1 MGPLIACI
9 ITVLVGTATPDKL
22 SPYRGQPVVSINID
36 APSSENPEELKKL
49 ISIEPGFLLGTAD
62 LHTSIKRLYSLG
74 RFSNVIVHAKRLA
87 GSVELT
93 FELIPILRLGELEIE
108 GLSSEN
114 ELRLR
119 LALGLSNH
127 LEIDS
132 RTETKISKQTQKFLE
147 QTGFQKAKVELT
159 RIATDDPANIDLLMK
174 IDQGEPTVLSEIRI
188 IGDPRLGTRHLRPM
202 LSLRPGDP
210 LDQIK
215 LTEALRQLQKSYV
228 KRDFRTCRIKKPQIE
243 ITDNGAVVTVEI
255 QAGSRISVE
264 FTGNQ
269 LLGDDELLRLWPDN
283 IGRLR
288 NGDLGIFKRRIIGKY
303 RRFGFFNIQ
312 VIAEGFLDEKSSIT
326 RYLFKII
333 EGEPVEIQS
342 LNFEGIAAF
351 TQEEL
356 KQHIRSVVQSAL
368 GTDGIIQPLRAE
380 DGHIVA
386 QGGALKPKPGAP
398 PQIKRTQLIA
408 QHKRWIPELFEE
420 AFRDIEAAY
429 HDRGF
434 LDAQIGPAQSTIVDS
449 RANIII
455 PIIEGEQTFIDTIS
469 FKNNINIP
477 SSQLLDVIYESTQMT
492 PGAPLSSSAVENARI
507 ALLRMYR
514 DQGYIYCRVF
524 TQIGKSPKALLYE
537 VSFRFEESV
546 QVRIGEV
553 LVRGNRYTRE
563 SFIRDRISLNPGDIY
578 SLDTAIKDQRQIAN
592 LGVFSNVRLRL
603 LDEDNPTEQKDLV
616 AEVKEQDRHRL
627 QIGGGLSTEDGPR
640 LRFIYSHLNLF
651 GVGASMT
658 ASLKVNRQI
667 FFGLYGDKGQSL
679 KARYDSYNATQQ
691 LTKAVERELRLSL
704 RSPRFTQWAWSPMLR
719 VDFVNERD
727 NQIAYFLETFA
738 AIFGVEVN
746 PAPWL
751 KIALEP
757 QASITD
763 LECIGET
770 DCNTQLEG
778 DNNYEQGLRQGV
790 KIGPLV
796 TVDFRDK
803 PINPTKGWVAFFD
816 ARYAT
821 GRSRTSSDDSGEEW
835 QSYAFTKIEGRM
847 SGYIPLGKHVLALS
861 GSGGY
866 IKVHDSYSPNQNS
879 NDAPIDERFFL
890 GGRNSL
896 RGYLENSISPA
907 DCDDFCQGGQFFALA
922 KSELRI
928 KLSKNIALDLFFET
942 GNLWSQSIDPKDILL
957 RIGTGVGLSYVT
969 PVGPLTFSVGFNPYP
984 AKPILDQASG
994 REIYSERFVEWHLA
1008 VGQF

>member
-9 ITVLVGTATPDKL
+9 ITALVGTATPDKL
-22 SPYRGQPVVSINID
+22 SPYRGQPVVAINIE

-93 FELIPILRLGELEIE
+93 FELKPILRLGDLEIE
-108 GLSSEN
+108 GLSYED

-132 RTETKISKQTQKFLE
+132 RTEVRIAKQTQNFLE
-147 QTGFQKAKVELT
+147 QTGFQNAQVELT
-159 RIATDDPANIDLLMK
+159 RNATNDPATIDLLME
-174 IDQGEPTVLSEIRI
+174 IEQGEPTVLSEVRI
-188 IGDPRLGTRHLRPM
+188 IGDPRLDARHLRAM

-215 LTEALRQLQKSYV
+215 LIEDLRELQKSYV
-228 KRDFRTCRIKKPQIE
+228 KRDFRTCRVKKPQIE
-243 ITDNGAVVTVEI
+243 ITEDGAIVTVEI
-255 QAGSRISVE
+255 QAGSRIAVE
-264 FTGNQ
+264 FTGNH

-283 IGRLR
+283 VGRLR
-288 NGDLGIFKRRIIGKY
+288 SGDLSIFKRRIIGKY
-303 RRFGFFNIQ
+303 RRFGFFNIE
-312 VIAEGFLDEKSSIT
+312 VIAEGFLDRKSDIT

-342 LNFEGIAAF
+342 LSFEGAAAF

-356 KQHIRSVVQSAL
+356 TQHIRSVVQSAL
-368 GTDGIIQPLRAE
+368 GTDGIIQPLYDQ
-380 DGHIVA
+380 DGYIVA
-386 QGGALKPKPGAP
+386 RGGELSPKPGAP
-398 PQIKRTQLIA
+398 PKIKRTQIIA
-408 QHKRWIPELFEE
+408 QHKRWIPELFKE
-420 AFRDIEAAY
+420 AFRDIQAAY
-429 HDRGF
+429 QDRGF

-449 RANIII
+449 RATIVV
-455 PIIEGEQTFIDTIS
+455 PIVEGEQTFIDTMS
-469 FKNNINIP
+469 FKNNVNLP
-477 SSQLLDVIYESTQMT
+477 SSQLLDVVYEATQMS

-524 TQIGKSPKALLYE
+524 TEIHQNPKTLRYD
-537 VSFRFEESV
+537 VRFRFEESV

-563 SFIRDRISLNPGDIY
+563 SFIRDRISLNSGDIY
-578 SLDTAIKDQRQIAN
+578 SLDTAIQDQRQIAN

-616 AEVKEQDRHRL
+616 AEVKEQNRHRL

-640 LRFIYSHLNLF
+640 LRFTYSHLNLF

-667 FFGLYGDKGQSL
+667 FFGLYGDKGQNL
-679 KARYDSYNATQQ
+679 KDRYDNYNATEQ

-751 KIALEP
+751 KVALEP

-778 DNNYEQGLRQGV
+778 DNNYEQGLRQGI

-803 PINPTKGWVAFFD
+803 PINPTKGWIAFFD

-821 GRSRTSSDDSGEEW
+821 GRSRTSSVDSGEEW

-847 SGYIPLGKHVLALS
+847 SGYIPLGPHVLALS

-866 IKVHDSYSPNQNS
+866 IKVHDSYSPNENS

-928 KLSKNIALDLFFET
+928 KLSRNIALDLFFET

-957 RIGTGVGLSYVT
+957 RIGTGVGLSYAT

-984 AKPILDQASG
+984 AKPILDQATG